1 MDKKRLRKMDKKL
14 NICAFVLALLLLMPL
29 TGCGG
34 ASNKAEPAG
43 TQEQTSADSAPI
55 LSDTSASPEPSNSP
69 EPATSPEHSALPEE
83 SVAEDEAIQ
92 VSTAGEFLKAIAPG
106 VVIELAPGTYN
117 LTEYLR
123 EASDTVSDYVSR
135 SFTDGWQAEIR
146 EVEGLTIRGAEGGK
160 VEVVAE
166 PRYSD
171 VLYFYDCSD
180 ITIENITFGHTIE
193 QGNCEGAVLAFD
205 YCQKISLDGLDL
217 YGCGTYGVTA
227 NHTVGIALKNCIIR
241 ECSYGIV
248 DLRLCSNAVFEDCT
262 FRDNRGFDMLSLDGS
277 FARFEGCSFT
287 GNEGSDFLPAYYNG
301 GSESGARFERCT
313 FGRWES
319 QRLNKELKDR
329 GSFVIGNDCQF
340 EVVAGKRVVHVS
352 NLEQMIENIAPD
364 TQILLAPGSYN
375 LSDALTALFEQE
387 GEHFNESRE
396 FVRIDEVYDGLE
408 LVVTGVS
415 GLSIASESG
424 LAADTEIVTD
434 PRYANVLRFENCSDI
449 GMMDLTMGHSDTGD
463 CAGDVLYFNQCSDMV
478 LSGMDLY
485 GCGVYGIG
493 TSSCASLTCFDSTI
507 RDCENGAL
515 ELYDAQS
522 RQMFLNCVLTGSSS
536 GGYFYANDGTD
547 GEFYFYR
554 CIFGERESN
563 SLAFN
568 DMITTEGCIWSEIT
582 EYPDYSEESQEDDT
596 HFALDTTCLKVV
608 PFDAKEL
615 TEEGYYILYEIVNSK
630 SGEVSFETSDD
641 VRFLTFEEEGR
652 GCFWTDSEK
661 GRPFNYEM
669 DSAYSCVISFDDGGK
684 ASFGLYADQGG
695 ALPDSEE
702 GSVWLAL
709 YLEDEVLW
717 CY

>member
-1 MDKKRLRKMDKKL
+1 MDKKGLRNMDKKL
-14 NICAFVLALLLLMPL
+14 NICTFALVLLLLVPL

-34 ASNKAEPAG
+34 SSDKGEPAG
-43 TQEQTSADSAPI
+43 TPGQTTAAPAPI
-55 LSDTSASPEPSNSP
+55 LPEPP
-69 EPATSPEHSALPEE
+69 TPPEE
-83 SVAEDEAIQ
+83 SVAEDEAIH
-92 VSTAGEFLKAIAPG
+92 VSTAGEFLEAIAPG

-123 EASDTVSDYVSR
+123 EASDTVSDYVACG
-135 SFTDGWQAEIR
+135 FTDGWQAEIR
-146 EVEGLTIRGAEGGK
+146 EVERLTIRGAKGGK
-160 VEVVAE
+160 VKVVAE

-171 VLYFYDCSD
+171 VLYFNDCSD
-180 ITIENITFGHTIE
+180 IAIENITFGHTIE

-217 YGCGTYGVTA
+217 YGCGTYGVA
-227 NHTVGIALKNCIIR
+227 ADHTVGIALKDCIIR

-248 DLRLCSNAVFEDCT
+248 DLRLCSDAVFENCV
-262 FRDNRGFDMLSLDGS
+262 FRDNRGFDMLSLSGS

-287 GNEGSDFLPAYYNG
+287 GNEGSDFLPAYYHR

-313 FGRWES
+313 FGRWEG
-319 QRLNKELKDR
+319 QRLNEELKGH
-329 GSFVIGNDCQF
+329 GSFVIGKDCQF

-352 NLEQMIENIAPD
+352 NMEQMIENIAPD
-364 TQILLAPGSYN
+364 TQILLAPGRYN
-375 LSDALTALFEQE
+375 LSDTLTELYAQE
-387 GEHFNESRE
+387 GGHFNESRE
-396 FVRIDEVYDGLE
+396 FVRIDEVYDGPE
-408 LVVTGVS
+408 LVITGVS

-424 LAADTEIVTD
+424 SAADTEIVTD

-463 CAGDVLYFNQCSDMV
+463 CAGDVLYFNQCSDIV
-478 LSGMDLY
+478 LSDLDLY

-493 TSSCASLTCFDSTI
+493 TGECALLACFDSTI

-522 RQMFLNCVLTGSSS
+522 RQMFLNCVMTGSGC
-536 GGYFYANDGTD
+536 GGYFYADDNSD

-554 CIFGERESN
+554 CTFGERESN
-563 SLAFN
+563 SLAF
-568 DMITTEGCIWSEIT
+568 DDRITAEDCIWSEIT
-582 EYPDYSEESQEDDT
+582 AYPDYSEESNEDGAL
-596 HFALDTTCLKVV
+596 FALDTMRLKVAS
-608 PFDAKEL
+608 FDAKVL
-615 TEEGYYILYEIVNSK
+615 TAEEYYILYEIVNRE

-641 VRFLTFEEEGR
+641 VRFLTFEEDGR
-652 GCFWTDSEK
+652 GCFWTDNEK

-669 DSAYSCVISFDDGGK
+669 DSAYSCTISFDDGGK

-702 GSVWLAL
+702 GTIWLAL